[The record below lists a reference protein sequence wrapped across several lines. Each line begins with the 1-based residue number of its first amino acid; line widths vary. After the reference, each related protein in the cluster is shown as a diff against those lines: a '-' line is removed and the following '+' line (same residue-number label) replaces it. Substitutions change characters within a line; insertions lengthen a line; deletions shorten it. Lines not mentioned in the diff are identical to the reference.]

1 MEIKNLNENTM
12 IAEACCGEGD
22 LSRKSELTEQ
32 EHNRLRAAEI
42 KVEWLRR

>member
-22 LSRKSELTEQ
+22 ISKKSELTKQ
-32 EHNRLRAAEI
+32 EHTQLRAAKI
-42 KVEWLRR
+42 KLECN